1 MRKNQFVLAKN
12 NHRKRMNLDDQ
23 NDWSQQFE
31 YIMDACMKMKE
42 TFKKNL
48 EKLLDKIESKYLY
61 QIH

>member
-42 TFKKNL
+42 AFKK
-48 EKLLDKIESKYLY
+48 YL
-61 QIH
+61 

>member
-1 MRKNQFVLAKN
+1 
-12 NHRKRMNLDDQ
+12 MNLDDQ

-48 EKLLDKIESKYLY
+48 EKLLDKIKSKYLS